1 MYNGSRCQRRG
12 VETIKTRRHKELIAL
27 IRAARINAG
36 LRQQDV
42 AKRCDGRSQQW
53 VASIESGQR
62 RIDVVE
68 FLMLADAI
76 GFNPH
81 ALLGKVIKI
90 TSK

>member
-1 MYNGSRCQRRG
+1 MYNGLRCQRRG

-42 AKRCDGRSQQW
+42 AERCNGRSQQW
-53 VASIESGQR
+53 VAAIESGQR
-62 RIDVVE
+62 RIDVIE
-68 FLMLADAI
+68 YLMLADAI

-81 ALLGKVIKI
+81 TLLAKVAKI
-90 TSK
+90 SK